1 MDQLLAYAGD
11 WLHLVIRWLHVT
23 AAIAWVGA
31 SFYFIALDQSLR
43 APKREGAE
51 GEGVGGEAW
60 EIHGGGF
67 YRVEKYRIAPRT
79 LPAPLAWFKW
89 EAYTTWLSGFA
100 LMVLLYY
107 VDPTQYLMDPN
118 RPRFQGWEL
127 VVASVAILLFSW
139 LAYDLLSR
147 SFAANER
154 ALTIALVVLTVVIAA
169 LSGYLFSP
177 RGAFIQVGATLG
189 TWMAANVFF
198 TIIPGQRALVAATAA
213 GREPDTGPG
222 VRGKQRSVHNNY
234 LTLPVLFA
242 MISQHFPFTYGR
254 DNSWL
259 VLLGFMALGALV
271 RHIFNLRHQARD
283 VRRTA
288 ALVAALAVVLIVAL
302 APQPQGAAGLT
313 AADFP
318 AVQKVFEARCVTCHS
333 STPTREGFTAA
344 PKGVMFDT
352 QAEIV
357 ANARRAYEQVVVTK
371 AKAMPLGN
379 VTGITDAE
387 RELIGRWVRSGAP
400 AP

>member
-1 MDQLLAYAGD
+1 MVDVLAYAGD
-11 WLHLVIRWLHVT
+11 WLHLVVRWLHVT

-43 APKREGAE
+43 APRREGAE
-51 GEGVGGEAW
+51 AEGVGGDAW

-67 YRVEKYRIAPRT
+67 YRIEKYRIAPRT

-89 EAYTTWLSGFA
+89 EAYTTWLTGFA

-107 VDPTQYLMDPN
+107 VDPSQYLIDPN
-118 RPRFQGWEL
+118 RPHLQGWEL
-127 VVASVAILLFSW
+127 VTASLAIIIFGW
-139 LAYDLLSR
+139 LAYDLLAR
-147 SFAANER
+147 SIASER
-154 ALTIALVVLTVVIAA
+154 VLTVALIVLTVVIAA

-198 TIIPGQRALVAATAA
+198 VIIPGQRALVAATAA
-213 GREPDTGPG
+213 GTALDPGPG
-222 VRGKQRSVHNNY
+222 IRGKQRSVHNNY

-242 MISQHFPFTYGR
+242 MISQHFPFTYGH
-254 DNSWL
+254 DSSWV
-259 VLLGFMALGALV
+259 VLLAFMALGALV
-271 RHIFNLRHQARD
+271 RHAFNLRHQGRD
-283 VRRTA
+283 IRRT
-288 ALVAALAVVLIVAL
+288 LAVAFAGGVALIVAL
-302 APQPQGAAGLT
+302 APQPQAAGLT

-318 AVQKVFEARCVTCHS
+318 AVQQVFGARCVTCHS
-333 STPTREGFTAA
+333 SHPTNPGFSVA

-357 ANARRAYEQVVVTK
+357 ANAQRAYEQVVVT
-371 AKAMPLGN
+371 KAMPLGN

-387 RELIGRWVRSGAP
+387 RDLIGRWVRSGAP

>member
-1 MDQLLAYAGD
+1 MDLLAYAGD
-11 WLHLVIRWLHVT
+11 WLHLIVRWLHIT

-43 APKREGAE
+43 PPKREGAE
-51 GEGVGGEAW
+51 AEGGGGEAW

-89 EAYTTWLSGFA
+89 EAYTTWLTGFA

-127 VVASVAILLFSW
+127 VTASLAILFFGW

-147 SFAANER
+147 SLASNER
-154 ALTIALVVLTVVIAA
+154 GLTIAIAVLVIIIAA

-213 GREPDTGPG
+213 GREPDAGPG
-222 VRGKQRSVHNNY
+222 IRGKQRSVHNNY

-242 MISQHFPFTYGR
+242 MISQHFPFTYG
-254 DNSWL
+254 NANAPW
-259 VLLGFMALGALV
+259 VLLGLMAAGAAAQHFLNLRYRGRSDYRVLAGAGALALGVA
-271 RHIFNLRHQARD
+271 IAIAPWAS
-283 VRRTA
+283 A
-288 ALVAALAVVLIVAL
+288 AA
-302 APQPQGAAGLT
+302 
-313 AADFP
+313 
-318 AVQKVFEARCVTCHS
+318 
-333 STPTREGFTAA
+333 AA
-344 PKGVMFDT
+344 PTISRIDDRPF
-352 QAEIV
+352 
-357 ANARRAYEQVVVTK
+357 ARTYCASPST
-371 AKAMPLGN
+371 
-379 VTGITDAE
+379 T
-387 RELIGRWVRSGAP
+387 LIGASGSANVAVPTCTADAP
-400 AP
+400 AMRNSSASSAEVTPPAPMIGMETAFAT

>member
-127 VVASVAILLFSW
+127 VVASLAILLFSW

-189 TWMAANVFF
+189 TLMAANVFF

-371 AKAMPLGN
+371 AMPLGN

-387 RELIGRWVRSGAP
+387 RELIGRWVRSGTP

>member
-189 TWMAANVFF
+189 TLMAANVFF

-288 ALVAALAVVLIVAL
+288 ALVVALAVVLIVAL

-371 AKAMPLGN
+371 AMPLGN

-387 RELIGRWVRSGAP
+387 RELIGRWVRSGTP

>member
-11 WLHLVIRWLHVT
+11 WLHLIVRWLHVT

-43 APKREGAE
+43 PPKRAGAE

-67 YRVEKYRIAPRT
+67 YRVEKYRIAPRA

-89 EAYTTWLSGFA
+89 EAYTTWLTGFA
-100 LMVLLYY
+100 LLVLLYY
-107 VDPTQYLMDPN
+107 IDPAQYLQVPGDT
-118 RPRFQGWEL
+118 RFQPWEL
-127 VVASVAILLFSW
+127 VAASLSILILGW
-139 LAYDLLSR
+139 LAYDLLARVLAS
-147 SFAANER
+147 NER
-154 ALTIALVVLTVVIAA
+154 ALTLAIVLLTVIVAA
-169 LSGYLFSP
+169 VSGTLFSP

-213 GREPDTGPG
+213 GQEPDAGPG
-222 VRGKQRSVHNNY
+222 IRGKQRSVHNNY

-242 MISQHFPFTYGR
+242 MISQHVPFTYGHA
-254 DNSWL
+254 NSWL
-259 VLLGFMALGALV
+259 VLLAFMGLGALV
-271 RHIFNLRHQARD
+271 RHIFNLRRQGRD
-283 VRRTA
+283 IRRTA
-288 ALVAALAVVLIVAL
+288 AAVVVGGAALIVLL
-302 APQPQGAAGLT
+302 APAPKAAGGLT

-318 AVQKVFEARCVTCHS
+318 AVAKVFQTRCVTCHS
-333 STPTREGFTAA
+333 SHPTRLGIDAA

-357 ANARRAYEQVVVTK
+357 ANANRAYEQVVVT
-371 AKAMPLGN
+371 KAMPLGN
-379 VTGITDAE
+379 VTGITDDE
-387 RELIGRWVRSGAP
+387 RELIDRWVRSGAP

>member
-1 MDQLLAYAGD
+1 MDVLAYAGD
-11 WLHLVIRWLHVT
+11 WLHLIVRWLHVT

-43 APKREGAE
+43 PPRREGAE
-51 GEGVGGEAW
+51 ADGVGGEAW

-67 YRVEKYRIAPRT
+67 YRVEKYRVAPRT

-89 EAYTTWLSGFA
+89 EAYTTWLTGFA

-107 VDPTQYLMDPN
+107 VDPTQYLIDPN
-118 RPRFQGWEL
+118 RPHFQGWEL
-127 VVASVAILLFSW
+127 VSASLAILIFGW
-139 LAYDLLSR
+139 LAYDLVSR
-147 SFAANER
+147 SIADER
-154 ALTIALVVLTVVIAA
+154 TLTIAIVILTIIVAA

-198 TIIPGQRALVAATAA
+198 VIIPGQRALVAATAA
-213 GREPDTGPG
+213 GRALDPGPG
-222 VRGKQRSVHNNY
+222 IRGKQRSVHNNY

-242 MISQHFPFTYGR
+242 MISQHFPFTYGHE
-254 DNSWL
+254 NSWL
-259 VLLGFMALGALV
+259 VLLVFMALGALV
-271 RHIFNLRHQARD
+271 RHIFNLRHQGRD
-283 VRRTA
+283 IRRIA
-288 ALVAALAVVLIVAL
+288 AIVVAGGVVLIVAL
-302 APQPQGAAGLT
+302 APRPQAAGLT

-318 AVQKVFEARCVTCHS
+318 AVQQVFQARCVTCHS
-333 STPTREGFTAA
+333 SHPTNPGFTVA

-352 QAEIV
+352 EAEIV
-357 ANARRAYEQVVVTK
+357 ANAQRAYEQVVVT
-371 AKAMPLGN
+371 KAMPLGN

>member
-1 MDQLLAYAGD
+1 VDVLAYAGD
-11 WLHLVIRWLHVT
+11 WLHLIVRWLHVT

-43 APKREGAE
+43 PPKRDGADA
-51 GEGVGGEAW
+51 EGVGGEAW

-89 EAYTTWLSGFA
+89 EAYTTWLTGFA

-118 RPRFQGWEL
+118 RPHFQGWEL
-127 VVASVAILLFSW
+127 VTASLAILLFGW

-147 SFAANER
+147 SVANER
-154 ALTIALVVLTVVIAA
+154 TLTIAIVVLTVVIAA

-198 TIIPGQRALVAATAA
+198 VIIPGQRALVAATAA
-213 GREPDTGPG
+213 GREPDPGPG
-222 VRGKQRSVHNNY
+222 IRGKQRSVHNNY

-242 MISQHFPFTYGR
+242 MISQHFPFTYGH

-259 VLLGFMALGALV
+259 VLLAFMALGALV
-271 RHIFNLRHQARD
+271 RHIFNLRHQGRD

-288 ALVAALAVVLIVAL
+288 AVVVAGGLALVVAL
-302 APQPQGAAGLT
+302 APQPQPAGLT

-318 AVQKVFEARCVTCHS
+318 AVQQVFQARCVTCHS
-333 STPTREGFTAA
+333 SHPTNPGFTVA

-357 ANARRAYEQVVVTK
+357 ANAQRAYEQVVVT
-371 AKAMPLGN
+371 KAMPLGN

-387 RELIGRWVRSGAP
+387 RDLIGRWVRSGAP

>member
-1 MDQLLAYAGD
+1 
-11 WLHLVIRWLHVT
+11 
-23 AAIAWVGA
+23 
-31 SFYFIALDQSLR
+31 
-43 APKREGAE
+43 
-51 GEGVGGEAW
+51 
-60 EIHGGGF
+60 
-67 YRVEKYRIAPRT
+67 
-79 LPAPLAWFKW
+79 
-89 EAYTTWLSGFA
+89 
-100 LMVLLYY
+100 
-107 VDPTQYLMDPN
+107 
-118 RPRFQGWEL
+118 
-127 VVASVAILLFSW
+127 
-139 LAYDLLSR
+139 
-147 SFAANER
+147 
-154 ALTIALVVLTVVIAA
+154 
-169 LSGYLFSP
+169 
-177 RGAFIQVGATLG
+177 
-189 TWMAANVFF
+189 
-198 TIIPGQRALVAATAA
+198 
-213 GREPDTGPG
+213 
-222 VRGKQRSVHNNY
+222 VHNNY

-371 AKAMPLGN
+371 AMPLGN

-387 RELIGRWVRSGAP
+387 RELIGRWVRSGTP

>member
-1 MDQLLAYAGD
+1 VVDVLAYAGD
-11 WLHLVIRWLHVT
+11 WLHLVVRWLHVT

-43 APKREGAE
+43 APRREGAE
-51 GEGVGGEAW
+51 AEGVGGDAW

-67 YRVEKYRIAPRT
+67 YRIEKYRIAPRT

-89 EAYTTWLSGFA
+89 EAYTTWLTGFA

-107 VDPTQYLMDPN
+107 VDPSQYLIDPN
-118 RPRFQGWEL
+118 RPHLQGWEL
-127 VVASVAILLFSW
+127 VTASLAIIIFGW
-139 LAYDLLSR
+139 LAYDLLAR
-147 SFAANER
+147 SIASER
-154 ALTIALVVLTVVIAA
+154 VLTVALIVLTVVIAA

-198 TIIPGQRALVAATAA
+198 VIIPGQRALVAATAA
-213 GREPDTGPG
+213 GTALDPGPG
-222 VRGKQRSVHNNY
+222 IRGKQRSVHNNY

-242 MISQHFPFTYGR
+242 MISQHFPFTYGH
-254 DNSWL
+254 DSSWV
-259 VLLGFMALGALV
+259 VLLAFMALGALV
-271 RHIFNLRHQARD
+271 RHAFNLRHQGRD
-283 VRRTA
+283 IRRTLA
-288 ALVAALAVVLIVAL
+288 VALAGGVALIVAL
-302 APQPQGAAGLT
+302 APQPQAAGLT

-318 AVQKVFEARCVTCHS
+318 AVQQVFGARCVTCHS
-333 STPTREGFTAA
+333 SHPTNPGFSVA

-357 ANARRAYEQVVVTK
+357 ANAQRAYEQVVVT
-371 AKAMPLGN
+371 KAMPLGN

-387 RELIGRWVRSGAP
+387 RDLIGRWVRSGAP

>member
-1 MDQLLAYAGD
+1 VDVLAYAGD
-11 WLHLVIRWLHVT
+11 WLHLVVRWLHVT

-43 APKREGAE
+43 PPRREGAE
-51 GEGVGGEAW
+51 AEGVGGEAW

-67 YRVEKYRIAPRT
+67 YRVEKYRIAPRA

-89 EAYTTWLSGFA
+89 EAYTTWLTGFA

-107 VDPTQYLMDPN
+107 VDPSQYLIDAN
-118 RPRFQGWEL
+118 RPHFQGWEL
-127 VVASVAILLFSW
+127 VIASLAIILFGW
-139 LAYDLLSR
+139 LAYDLLAR
-147 SFAANER
+147 SIANER
-154 ALTIALVVLTVVIAA
+154 TLTVAIILLTVVIAA

-198 TIIPGQRALVAATAA
+198 VIIPGQRALVAATAA
-213 GREPDTGPG
+213 GTALDPGPG
-222 VRGKQRSVHNNY
+222 IRGKQRSVHNNY

-242 MISQHFPFTYGR
+242 MISQHFPFTYGH
-254 DNSWL
+254 DSSWV
-259 VLLGFMALGALV
+259 VLLAFMALGALV
-271 RHIFNLRHQARD
+271 RHAFNLRHQGRD
-283 VRRTA
+283 IRRTLA
-288 ALVAALAVVLIVAL
+288 VVAAGGVVLIVAL
-302 APQPQGAAGLT
+302 APQPQAAGLT

-318 AVQKVFEARCVTCHS
+318 AVQQVFQARCVTCHS
-333 STPTREGFTAA
+333 SHPTNPGFSVA

-357 ANARRAYEQVVVTK
+357 ANAQRAYEQVVVTK
-371 AKAMPLGN
+371 AMPLGN
-379 VTGITDAE
+379 VTKITDAE
-387 RELIGRWVRSGAP
+387 RDLIGRWVRSGAP

>member
-1 MDQLLAYAGD
+1 VDVLAYAGD
-11 WLHLVIRWLHVT
+11 WLHLIVRWLHVT

-43 APKREGAE
+43 PPRREGAE
-51 GEGVGGEAW
+51 AEGVGGEAW

-89 EAYTTWLSGFA
+89 EAYTTWLTGFV

-107 VDPTQYLMDPN
+107 VDPSQYLIDAN
-118 RPRFQGWEL
+118 RPHFQGWEL
-127 VVASVAILLFSW
+127 VTASLAILIFGW
-139 LAYDLLSR
+139 LAYDLLAR
-147 SFAANER
+147 SIGSER
-154 ALTIALVVLTVVIAA
+154 TLTVAMVVLTVVIAA

-198 TIIPGQRALVAATAA
+198 VIIPGQRALVAATAA
-213 GREPDTGPG
+213 GTALDPGPG
-222 VRGKQRSVHNNY
+222 IRGKQRSVHNNY

-242 MISQHFPFTYGR
+242 MISQHFPFTYGH
-254 DNSWL
+254 DNSWV
-259 VLLGFMALGALV
+259 VLLAFMALGALV
-271 RHIFNLRHQARD
+271 RHAFNLRHQGRD
-283 VRRTA
+283 IRRTLA
-288 ALVAALAVVLIVAL
+288 VVAAGGVVLIVGL
-302 APQPQGAAGLT
+302 APQPQAAGLT

-318 AVQKVFEARCVTCHS
+318 AVQQVFAARCVTCHS
-333 STPTREGFTAA
+333 SHPTNPGFSVA

-357 ANARRAYEQVVVTK
+357 ANAQRAYEQVVVT
-371 AKAMPLGN
+371 KAMPLGN

-387 RELIGRWVRSGAP
+387 RDLIGRWVRSGAP

>member
-1 MDQLLAYAGD
+1 MDLLAYAGD
-11 WLHLVIRWLHVT
+11 WLHLVVRWLHVT

-31 SFYFIALDQSLR
+31 SFYFIALDHSLR
-43 APKREGAE
+43 PPKRDGAAA
-51 GEGVGGEAW
+51 EGVGGEAW

-89 EAYTTWLSGFA
+89 EAYTTWLTGFT

-107 VDPTQYLMDPN
+107 VDPTQYLMDPS

-127 VVASVAILLFSW
+127 VAASLAILGFGW

-147 SFAANER
+147 SLAANER
-154 ALTIALVVLTVVIAA
+154 ALTVSVATLVVVIAA

-213 GREPDTGPG
+213 GTALDPGPG
-222 VRGKQRSVHNNY
+222 IRGKQRSVHNNY

-242 MISQHFPFTYGR
+242 MISQHFPFAFGR
-254 DNSWL
+254 ENSWL
-259 VLLGFMALGALV
+259 ALVGFMALGALV
-271 RHIFNLRHQARD
+271 RHGFNLRHQARD
-283 VRRTA
+283 IRPTA
-288 ALVAALAVVLIVAL
+288 AAVAGLAAILVILL
-302 APQPQGAAGLT
+302 APQSRGAAGLT

-318 AVQKVFEARCVTCHS
+318 AVQRVFEARCVTCHS
-333 STPTREGFTAA
+333 ITPRRQGIEAA

-352 QAEIV
+352 PAEIV
-357 ANARRAYEQVVVTK
+357 ANARRAYDQVVV

-379 VTGITDAE
+379 VTNMTDDE

-400 AP
+400 GP

>member
-1 MDQLLAYAGD
+1 MDVLAYAGD
-11 WLHLVIRWLHVT
+11 WLHLIVRWLHVT

-43 APKREGAE
+43 PPRREGAE
-51 GEGVGGEAW
+51 ADGVGGEAW

-67 YRVEKYRIAPRT
+67 YRVEKYRVAPPT

-89 EAYTTWLSGFA
+89 EAYTTWLTGFA

-107 VDPTQYLMDPN
+107 VDPTQYLIDPN
-118 RPRFQGWEL
+118 RPHFQGWEL
-127 VVASVAILLFSW
+127 VIASLAILIFGW
-139 LAYDLLSR
+139 LAYDLVSR
-147 SFAANER
+147 SIADER
-154 ALTIALVVLTVVIAA
+154 TLTIAIVILTIIVAA

-198 TIIPGQRALVAATAA
+198 VIIPGQRALVAATAA
-213 GREPDTGPG
+213 GRALDPGPG
-222 VRGKQRSVHNNY
+222 IRGKQRSVHNNY

-242 MISQHFPFTYGR
+242 MMSQHFPFTYGHE
-254 DNSWL
+254 NSWL
-259 VLLGFMALGALV
+259 VLLAFMALGALV
-271 RHIFNLRHQARD
+271 RHIFNLRHQGRD
-283 VRRTA
+283 IRRIA
-288 ALVAALAVVLIVAL
+288 AMVVAGGVVLIVAL
-302 APQPQGAAGLT
+302 APQPQAAGLT

-318 AVQKVFEARCVTCHS
+318 AVQQVFQARCVTCHS
-333 STPTREGFTAA
+333 SHPTNPGFTVA

-352 QAEIV
+352 EAEIV
-357 ANARRAYEQVVVTK
+357 ANAQRAYEQVVVT
-371 AKAMPLGN
+371 KAMPLGN

>member
-1 MDQLLAYAGD
+1 VDVLAYAGD
-11 WLHLVIRWLHVT
+11 WLHLVVRWLHVT

-43 APKREGAE
+43 PPRREGAE
-51 GEGVGGEAW
+51 AEGVGGEAW

-89 EAYTTWLSGFA
+89 EAYTTWLTGFA

-107 VDPTQYLMDPN
+107 VDPSQYLIDAN
-118 RPRFQGWEL
+118 RPHFQGWEL
-127 VVASVAILLFSW
+127 VIASLAIILFGW
-139 LAYDLLSR
+139 LAYDLLAR
-147 SFAANER
+147 SIANER
-154 ALTIALVVLTVVIAA
+154 ALTVAIILLTVVIAA

-198 TIIPGQRALVAATAA
+198 VIIPGQRALVAATAA
-213 GREPDTGPG
+213 GAALDPGPG
-222 VRGKQRSVHNNY
+222 IRGKQRSVHNNY

-242 MISQHFPFTYGR
+242 MISQHFPFTYGH
-254 DNSWL
+254 DSSWV
-259 VLLGFMALGALV
+259 VLLAFMALGALV
-271 RHIFNLRHQARD
+271 RHAFNLRHQGRD
-283 VRRTA
+283 IRRTLA
-288 ALVAALAVVLIVAL
+288 VVAAGGVVLIVAL
-302 APQPQGAAGLT
+302 APQPQAAGLT

-318 AVQKVFEARCVTCHS
+318 AVQQVFQARCVTCHS
-333 STPTREGFTAA
+333 SHPTNPGFSVA

-357 ANARRAYEQVVVTK
+357 ANAQRAYEQVVVTK
-371 AKAMPLGN
+371 AMPLGN
-379 VTGITDAE
+379 VTRITDAE
-387 RELIGRWVRSGAP
+387 RDLIGRWVRSGAP

>member
-1 MDQLLAYAGD
+1 VDALIAYAGD
-11 WLHLVIRWLHVT
+11 WLHLIVRWLHVT

-43 APKREGAE
+43 QPKREGAE
-51 GEGVGGEAW
+51 AEGVGGEAW

-89 EAYTTWLSGFA
+89 EAYTTWLTGFA

-127 VVASVAILLFSW
+127 VIASLAILAFGW

-147 SFAANER
+147 ALATDER
-154 ALTIALVVLTVVIAA
+154 ALAISIVVLTVVIAA

-213 GREPDTGPG
+213 GRAPDAAPG
-222 VRGKQRSVHNNY
+222 IRGKQRSVHNNY

-254 DNSWL
+254 ENSWL

-271 RHIFNLRHQARD
+271 RHIFNLRHEGGE

-288 ALVAALAVVLIVAL
+288 AVVLALGAVLVFVL

-333 STPTREGFTAA
+333 ITPTRQGITAA

-357 ANARRAYEQVVVTK
+357 ANARRAYDQVVVT
-371 AKAMPLGN
+371 KAMPLGN
-379 VTGITDAE
+379 VTEMTDAE

>member
-1 MDQLLAYAGD
+1 MDVLAYAGD
-11 WLHLVIRWLHVT
+11 WLHLIVRWLHVT

-43 APKREGAE
+43 PPRREGAE
-51 GEGVGGEAW
+51 AEGVGGEAW

-89 EAYTTWLSGFA
+89 EAYTTWLTGFV

-107 VDPTQYLMDPN
+107 VDPSQYLIDAN
-118 RPRFQGWEL
+118 RPHFQGWEL
-127 VVASVAILLFSW
+127 VSASLAILLFGW
-139 LAYDLLSR
+139 LAYDLLAR
-147 SFAANER
+147 SIANER
-154 ALTIALVVLTVVIAA
+154 ALTVAIIVLTVVIAA

-198 TIIPGQRALVAATAA
+198 VIIPGQRALVAATAA
-213 GREPDTGPG
+213 GTALDPGPG
-222 VRGKQRSVHNNY
+222 IRGKQRSVHNNY

-242 MISQHFPFTYGR
+242 MISQHFPFTYGH
-254 DNSWL
+254 DNSWV
-259 VLLGFMALGALV
+259 VLLAFMALGALV
-271 RHIFNLRHQARD
+271 RHVFNLRHQSRD
-283 VRRTA
+283 IRRTLA
-288 ALVAALAVVLIVAL
+288 VVAAGGVVLIVAL
-302 APQPQGAAGLT
+302 APQPQAAGLT

-318 AVQKVFEARCVTCHS
+318 AVQQVFGARCVTCHS
-333 STPTREGFTAA
+333 SHPTNPGFAVA

-357 ANARRAYEQVVVTK
+357 ANAQRAYEQVVVT
-371 AKAMPLGN
+371 KAMPLGN

-387 RELIGRWVRSGAP
+387 RDLIGRWVRSGAP

>member
-1 MDQLLAYAGD
+1 MDVLAYAGD
-11 WLHLVIRWLHVT
+11 WLHLIVRWLHIT

-43 APKREGAE
+43 PPKREGAE
-51 GEGVGGEAW
+51 AEGVGGEAW

-89 EAYTTWLSGFA
+89 EAYTTWLTGFA

-107 VDPTQYLMDPN
+107 VDPTQYLIDPA

-127 VVASVAILLFSW
+127 VVASLAILAFGW
-139 LAYDLLSR
+139 LAYDVLSR
-147 SFAANER
+147 SLAANER
-154 ALTIALVVLTVVIAA
+154 ALTVAIVGLVVVVGA

-177 RGAFIQVGATLG
+177 RGAFIQLGATLG

-198 TIIPGQRALVAATAA
+198 TIIPGQRALVAATAS
-213 GREPDTGPG
+213 GREPDPGPG
-222 VRGKQRSVHNNY
+222 IRGKQRSVHNNY

-242 MISQHFPFTYGR
+242 MISQHFPFTYGHE
-254 DNSWL
+254 NSWL
-259 VLLGFMALGALV
+259 VLLGFMGLGALV
-271 RHIFNLRHQARD
+271 RYLLNLRHQGRD
-283 VRRTA
+283 LRSTAAVTA
-288 ALVAALAVVLIVAL
+288 ALGIGLVIAL

-318 AVQKVFEARCVTCHS
+318 AVEKVFEARCVTCHS
-333 STPTREGFTAA
+333 STPTRAGFTVA
-344 PKGVMFDT
+344 PKGVLFDT

-371 AKAMPLGN
+371 AMPLGN
-379 VTGITDAE
+379 VTGITDDE

>member
-1 MDQLLAYAGD
+1 MDLLAYAGD
-11 WLHLVIRWLHVT
+11 WLHLIVRWLHVT

-43 APKREGAE
+43 PPKRTGAE

-67 YRVEKYRIAPRT
+67 YRVEKYRVAPPT

-89 EAYTTWLSGFA
+89 EAYTTWLTGFA

-107 VDPTQYLMDPN
+107 VDPTQYLMDPA

-127 VVASVAILLFSW
+127 VVASLAILAFGW
-139 LAYDLLSR
+139 LAYDVLSR
-147 SFAANER
+147 ALAADER
-154 ALTIALVVLTVVIAA
+154 ALTVAIVGLTVVVAA

-198 TIIPGQRALVAATAA
+198 TIIPGQRALVAATAS
-213 GREPDTGPG
+213 GGEPDPGPG
-222 VRGKQRSVHNNY
+222 IRGKQRSVHNNY

-242 MISQHFPFTYGR
+242 MISQHFPFTYAR
-254 DNSWL
+254 ENSWL
-259 VLLGFMALGALV
+259 VLLGFMGLGALV
-271 RHIFNLRHQARD
+271 RYLLNLRHQGRD
-283 VRRTA
+283 VRSSAAIAA
-288 ALVAALAVVLIVAL
+288 ALGIALLVAL

-318 AVQKVFEARCVTCHS
+318 AVQKIFEARCVTCHS
-333 STPTREGFTAA
+333 STPTRAGFTVA
-344 PKGVMFDT
+344 PKGVLFDT

-371 AKAMPLGN
+371 AMPLGN
-379 VTGITDAE
+379 VTEMTDVE

>member
-1 MDQLLAYAGD
+1 MELLAYAGD
-11 WLHLVIRWLHVT
+11 WLHLIVRWLHVT

-31 SFYFIALDQSLR
+31 SFYFIALDRSLR
-43 APKREGAE
+43 PPRRPGADD
-51 GEGVGGEAW
+51 EGVGGEAW

-67 YRVEKYRIAPRT
+67 YRVEKYRVAPRT

-89 EAYTTWLSGFA
+89 EAYTTWLSGFV
-100 LMVLLYY
+100 LLVLLYY
-107 VDPTQYLMDPN
+107 VDPTQYLMDPSK
-118 RPRFQGWEL
+118 PRFQGREL
-127 VVASVAILLFSW
+127 VIASVAILLFGW
-139 LAYDLLSR
+139 LAYDRLSR
-147 SFAANER
+147 SLAANQR
-154 ALTIALVVLTVVIAA
+154 ALTIAIAVLIVVIAA
-169 LSGYLFSP
+169 LSGGLFSA

-198 TIIPGQRALVAATAA
+198 VIIPGQRDLVTATAA
-213 GREPDTGPG
+213 GRALDPGPG
-222 VRGKQRSVHNNY
+222 IRGKQRSVHNNY

-288 ALVAALAVVLIVAL
+288 ALVVALAVVLIVAL

-371 AKAMPLGN
+371 AMPLGN

-387 RELIGRWVRSGAP
+387 RELIGRWVRSGTP

>member
-189 TWMAANVFF
+189 TLMAANVFF

-259 VLLGFMALGALV
+259 VLLGFMALCALV

-371 AKAMPLGN
+371 AMPLGN

-387 RELIGRWVRSGAP
+387 RELIGRWVRSGTP

>member
-1 MDQLLAYAGD
+1 MDVLAYAGD

-43 APKREGAE
+43 PPKRDGAE
-51 GEGVGGEAW
+51 GEGAGGEAW

-89 EAYTTWLSGFA
+89 EAYTTWLTGFA

-107 VDPTQYLMDPN
+107 VDPKQYLMDPV

-127 VVASVAILLFSW
+127 VVASLAILLFGW
-139 LAYDLLSR
+139 LAYDLLAR
-147 SFAANER
+147 VLAANGR
-154 ALTIALVVLTVVIAA
+154 ALTVALAVLTVIIAA

-213 GREPDTGPG
+213 GTALDPGPG
-222 VRGKQRSVHNNY
+222 IRGKQRSVHNNY

-242 MISQHFPFTYGR
+242 MISQHFPFTYGHA
-254 DNSWL
+254 NSWL
-259 VLLGFMALGALV
+259 VLLAFMALGALV
-271 RHIFNLRHQARD
+271 RHVFNLRHQHAD

-288 ALVAALAVVLIVAL
+288 SLVAALGVVLIVAL
-302 APQPQGAAGLT
+302 APQPAGAAGLT

-333 STPTREGFTAA
+333 IAPTRQGFTAA

-357 ANARRAYEQVVVTK
+357 ANARRAYDQVVVT
-371 AKAMPLGN
+371 KAMPLGN
-379 VTGITDAE
+379 VTGMTDDE
-387 RELIGRWVRSGAP
+387 RDLIGRWVRSGAP

>member
-1 MDQLLAYAGD
+1 VDVLAYAGD
-11 WLHLVIRWLHVT
+11 WLHLIVRWLHVT

-43 APKREGAE
+43 PPRREGAE
-51 GEGVGGEAW
+51 AEGVGGEAW

-89 EAYTTWLSGFA
+89 EAYTTWLTGFV

-107 VDPTQYLMDPN
+107 VDPSQYLIDAN
-118 RPRFQGWEL
+118 RPHFQGWEL
-127 VVASVAILLFSW
+127 VTASLAILIFGW
-139 LAYDLLSR
+139 LAYDLLAR
-147 SFAANER
+147 SIGSER
-154 ALTIALVVLTVVIAA
+154 TLTVALVVLTVVIAA

-177 RGAFIQVGATLG
+177 RGASIQVGATLG

-198 TIIPGQRALVAATAA
+198 VIIPGQRALVAATAA
-213 GREPDTGPG
+213 GTALDPGPG
-222 VRGKQRSVHNNY
+222 IRGKQRSVHNNY

-242 MISQHFPFTYGR
+242 MISQHFPFTYGH
-254 DNSWL
+254 DNSWV
-259 VLLGFMALGALV
+259 VLLAFMALGALV
-271 RHIFNLRHQARD
+271 RHAFNLRHEGRD
-283 VRRTA
+283 IRRTLA
-288 ALVAALAVVLIVAL
+288 VVAAGGVVLIVGL
-302 APQPQGAAGLT
+302 APQPQAAGLT

-318 AVQKVFEARCVTCHS
+318 AVQQVFAARCVTCHS
-333 STPTREGFTAA
+333 SHPTNPGFSVA

-357 ANARRAYEQVVVTK
+357 ANAQRAYEQVVVT
-371 AKAMPLGN
+371 KAMPLGN

-387 RELIGRWVRSGAP
+387 RDLIGRWVRSGAP

>member
-1 MDQLLAYAGD
+1 MVDVLAYAGD
-11 WLHLVIRWLHVT
+11 WLHLVVRWLHVT

-43 APKREGAE
+43 APRREGAE
-51 GEGVGGEAW
+51 AEGVGGDAW

-67 YRVEKYRIAPRT
+67 YRIEKYRIAPRT

-89 EAYTTWLSGFA
+89 EAYTTWLTGFA

-107 VDPTQYLMDPN
+107 VDPSQYLIDPN
-118 RPRFQGWEL
+118 RPHLQGWEL
-127 VVASVAILLFSW
+127 VTASLAIIIFGW
-139 LAYDLLSR
+139 LAYDLLAR
-147 SFAANER
+147 SIASER
-154 ALTIALVVLTVVIAA
+154 VLTVALIVLTVVIAA

-198 TIIPGQRALVAATAA
+198 VIIPGQRALVAATAA
-213 GREPDTGPG
+213 GTALDPGPG
-222 VRGKQRSVHNNY
+222 IRGKQRSVHNNY

-242 MISQHFPFTYGR
+242 MISQHFPFTYGH
-254 DNSWL
+254 DSSWV
-259 VLLGFMALGALV
+259 VLLAFMALGALV
-271 RHIFNLRHQARD
+271 RHAFNLRHQGRD
-283 VRRTA
+283 IRRTLA
-288 ALVAALAVVLIVAL
+288 VALAGGVALIVAL
-302 APQPQGAAGLT
+302 APQPQAAGLT

-318 AVQKVFEARCVTCHS
+318 AVQQVFGARCVTCHS
-333 STPTREGFTAA
+333 SHPTNPGFSVA

-357 ANARRAYEQVVVTK
+357 ANAQRAYEQVVVT
-371 AKAMPLGN
+371 KAMPLGN

-387 RELIGRWVRSGAP
+387 RDLIGRWVRSGAP

>member
-1 MDQLLAYAGD
+1 MDLLAYAGD
-11 WLHLVIRWLHVT
+11 WLHLVVRWLHVT

-31 SFYFIALDQSLR
+31 SFYFIALDHSLR
-43 APKREGAE
+43 APQRPGAE
-51 GEGVGGEAW
+51 AEGVGGEAW

-79 LPAPLAWFKW
+79 LPGPLAWFKW
-89 EAYTTWLSGFA
+89 EAYTTWLTGFA

-107 VDPTQYLMDPN
+107 LDPTQFLQVPGDT
-118 RPRFQGWEL
+118 RFHGWEL
-127 VVASVAILLFSW
+127 VVASLAILTFGW
-139 LAYDLLSR
+139 LAYDTLSR
-147 SFAANER
+147 SLAGNAR
-154 ALTIALVVLTVVIAA
+154 ALTVSLALFTVAIAA
-169 LSGYLFSP
+169 LAGYLFSP

-198 TIIPGQRALVAATAA
+198 VIIPGQRALVAATAA
-213 GREPDTGPG
+213 GREPDPGPG
-222 VRGKQRSVHNNY
+222 IRGKQRSVHNNY

-254 DNSWL
+254 ENSWL
-259 VLLGFMALGALV
+259 VLLAFMGLGALV
-271 RHIFNLRHQARD
+271 RHIFNLRHQLHRGRD
-283 VRRTA
+283 IRRTA
-288 ALVAALAVVLIVAL
+288 AAVIVGGAALIVVL
-302 APQPQGAAGLT
+302 APPPSGAAGLT

-318 AVQKVFEARCVTCHS
+318 AVAKVFETRCVTCHS
-333 STPTREGFTAA
+333 SHPTRLGIDVA

-357 ANARRAYEQVVVTK
+357 ANANRAYEQVVVTR
-371 AKAMPLGN
+371 AMPLGN
-379 VTGITDAE
+379 VTGITDSE